1 MVNEVLYTHG
11 IAQTPWGG
19 VKQSGLGRTHGRLG
33 LLELVTP
40 QHVQSLI
47 YYNGPRG
54 MRLIGAMY
62 IMPGRGLDGPQIGG
76 PLTQWHQHSNICFD
90 DTTAMAVAFV
100 HSDVF
105 DGNNGKSGS
114 CPRGSTNKT
123 TPLMLHV
130 WLIDNPDGPFA
141 ADMEPAVL
149 GTAAPIS

>member
-1 MVNEVLYTHG
+1 MPAEVDPSVLAGRRILFGVTGG
-11 IAQTPWGG
+11 IAAYKSALLARLLVGAGADVQVIMTPAATRF
-19 VKQSGLGRTHGRLG
+19 V
-33 LLELVTP
+33 
-40 QHVQSLI
+40 
-47 YYNGPRG
+47 GPDTF
-54 MRLIGAMY
+54 AA
-62 IMPGRGLDGPQIGG
+62 
-76 PLTQWHQHSNICFD
+76 LTRRP
-90 DTTAMAVAFV
+90 V